1 MKIMVEKPAAQEI
14 IEIRYK
20 MLLTIALL
28 IIGLLIVSAVLWFIF
43 KKL

>member
-1 MKIMVEKPAAQEI
+1 MVEKSTAQDI

-20 MLLTIALL
+20 MLLAIAVL
-28 IIGLLIVSAVLWFIF
+28 IVGLLVVSTVLWFIF